1 MNNRIT
7 NSMLVSNFM
16 NDLYNNMNKLSK
28 LQSQMASGK
37 KYAHISDDP
46 VAVIF
51 SQQARYKLARLEHYQ
66 LNVDAAESRLT
77 QVETG
82 LMELNNVL
90 ISAYES
96 VIDARTGVK
105 SDSDRVNIAMY
116 MGQLRDHI
124 LQTLN
129 TTYGDKFIY
138 GGYNTTGYTDT
149 GKAVPPF
156 TVNDAGNLC
165 YNGVDLTQTDA
176 KTLAL
181 IDRLRQDVL
190 TFDLGIGTEMPVSV
204 NGIDLVF
211 YGREPVMDQVFESD
225 GVTPVL
231 DADGNPV
238 YAQRMQQVTD
248 IYGAAQFESDGVTPI
263 MEPVFANLNIYNLV
277 SRLYDALNGDP
288 VSDIAGTVTEYHG
301 TEGTRVVADMD
312 IYEYLEVS
320 ITQLQRAQNHVLA
333 ITADI
338 GGRTKRIEILKSR
351 YEQDNIN
358 YLQMLSDAEDMDIA
372 EVIMNYKMAETV
384 YRAALASGASIIQPT
399 LMDFLR

>member
-37 KYAHISDDP
+37 KFAHISDDP
-46 VAVIF
+46 IAVIF

-66 LNVDAAESRLT
+66 SNVEAAESRLT

-82 LMELNNVL
+82 TIELNNML

-138 GGYNTTGYTDT
+138 SGYNTTGYTDT
-149 GKAVPPF
+149 GKTVAPF
-156 TVNDAGNLC
+156 TVNDDGNLC
-165 YNGVDLTQTDA
+165 YNGVDLTKTDA
-176 KTLAL
+176 QTLAV

-211 YGREPVMDQVFESD
+211 YAREPVMDQVFEAD

-238 YAQRMQQVTD
+238 FARRMQQAAD
-248 IYGAAQFESDGVTPI
+248 IYGVPLFEADGVTPI

-288 VSDIAGTVTEYHG
+288 VSDVAGTVTAYYG
-301 TEGTRVVADMD
+301 ADGQKLVADMD
-312 IYEYLEVS
+312 IYEYLE
-320 ITQLQRAQNHVLA
+320 IGIGELQKAQNHVLA

-358 YLQMLSDAEDMDIA
+358 YLQMLSDAEDMEIA
-372 EVIMNYKMAETV
+372 EVIMNYKMAESV